1 MSAEPPLKNGHGDDK
16 TDTATIAVE
25 AAPEGRMRVGAA
37 AWEDARV
44 ILNGE
49 VLELRN
55 MDGRIRVART
65 TREPDDLNV
74 PVPVCAPMDPA
85 PTTSAPPSDASRSER
100 NALQPAALRVTERG
114 AMLAYRERARRL
126 TPLSRR
132 VFGACVPPAFRR
144 RYWSAI
150 AARASL

>member
-1 MSAEPPLKNGHGDDK
+1 ML
-16 TDTATIAVE
+16 
-25 AAPEGRMRVGAA
+25 VGAA

-55 MDGRIRVART
+55 MDGSDRVART

-74 PVPVCAPMDPA
+74 PGPLGSRPYG
-85 PTTSAPPSDASRSER
+85 PSSRRHRRLRVTRHGLER

-144 RYWSAI
+144 GDTGPR
-150 AARASL
+150 